1 MQIQIS
7 LFAACGREG
16 GRAQQDRVS
25 TLRHRLTQLRYAR
38 PPSLSLRNKEVEN
51 FKSNF
56 PLCFDTKSWKNI
68 LLFLAVQSITE
79 LWRELR
85 QRETPAEKIL
95 WYHLRNR
102 KLFDHKFLRQYP
114 ISAKSTFDEDLY
126 FIPDF
131 YCAKAKLVIEADGS
145 IHQLKKE
152 YDKNRDEVLGLLG
165 LTILRFEN
173 RQILTDI
180 RAVLTEI
187 SKHL

>member
-1 MQIQIS
+1 M
-7 LFAACGREG
+7 
-16 GRAQQDRVS
+16 
-25 TLRHRLTQLRYAR
+25 
-38 PPSLSLRNKEVEN
+38 
-51 FKSNF
+51 
-56 PLCFDTKSWKNI
+56 
-68 LLFLAVQSITE
+68 QSITE
-79 LWRELR
+79 LCRELR

-95 WYHLRNR
+95 WYHIRNR